1 MYLKRVELYGF
12 KSFADRTSFDMAA
25 GITAVLGPNG
35 CGKSNVVDAIK
46 WVLGESSAKNLRGTQ
61 MQDVIFA
68 GAQGRKPLGMA
79 EVSLV
84 FDNADNAL
92 PLAFG
97 EIAVTRRLYRSGD
110 SEYEINKQPCRRRD
124 IRDLFLD
131 TGVGMSAYSFIE
143 QGRVEALLQ
152 AKPEERR
159 LVLEEA
165 AGVSKYKVRRKESLA
180 RLERTNQS
188 LLRVNDLVEE
198 LEKNI
203 KRVSRQAGNAK
214 RHQQLAADLRAGKTL
229 HYTRL
234 ATTYLAQLSAGEKE
248 KASGENLFA
257 QKNSRQTELAQ
268 MITGLTG
275 EELALQEKV
284 EQGEREYRALQTA
297 LNQIQI
303 ELATAAEKRENLTA
317 TQQEATQ
324 RAAALREKL
333 TALAAAETAAQTAL
347 AAAEAELAEY
357 QKILDE
363 QDSERNERQ
372 RQLDEC
378 EQKIAALRDA
388 ALTIAERR
396 SEIRAAEAQASARAA
411 DGAARLREHL
421 LNEEALRRRE
431 RELGAEKSEWQQK
444 YDAAKNNFTAL
455 NERVTAARE
464 NEKQARLAAEREVA
478 ALAERQQKL
487 SALRSRHA
495 TLQELADAHDGA
507 FGGVKAALLAKERGQ
522 IGDLLGMVADILQ
535 VPPEYATAIETALGG
550 AAQDLITR
558 TAAGAQECIQ
568 YLKQNRAGRAT
579 FLPLDRISP
588 RPPLRDE
595 VLRQAGVVGEAFDLV
610 DFADEYER
618 AVAYLLN
625 GVLIVRDLTTARE
638 LAGGAARGV
647 RLVTLDGE
655 VISPHGAMTGGQGN
669 QQRGGLIARN
679 AEKDAL
685 ARQIADLA
693 AQLAAGEATRQ
704 SYAEKVATSERE
716 RAELEAELTREIQ
729 TGGALERELSVKN
742 SEHQRAI
749 ADVANFDAVKI
760 RLENASAA
768 FANDREN
775 FAAEKASLAAREQAT
790 TTEIQATLTAQKS
803 ARENLDA
810 LGNSLAGGRERR
822 GAASG
827 AVNEWSRRLQEC
839 ATNQREIAAELTA
852 REAAAGAAASDHAA
866 VQTRLS
872 ALKAQEVELLAKR
885 DATGDAGDKEQ
896 LRDLRERLERLRGE
910 EKEAQSAANAAYQ
923 TVNAAQ
929 VKISELNVRLETVAE
944 KARAELGLE
953 DLAAVAREHWREPV
967 FSAATGEALIEPQTP
982 IMIEDT
988 DINTLDDAALADLV
1002 QALSDKIARLGP
1014 VNMYAIEELA
1024 ELEARAE
1031 FYQVER
1037 EDIQAAADDLLSMI
1051 EKFNRECD
1059 RKFAETF
1066 EKVKVNFQEMFTYL
1080 FGGGQAELVLAE
1092 PLANEGERG
1101 IEIIARPPGK
1111 SPKSISLLSGGEKA
1125 LCAVALLF
1133 AIFRCK
1139 PSPFCILDEVD
1150 GPLDESNIDR
1160 FMEAVR
1166 KFTADT
1172 QFIIISH
1179 SKRTMSMVDT
1189 IYGVT
1194 QEQPGVSTRYS
1205 LQFTAAPRDDAA

>member
-234 ATTYLAQLSAGEKE
+234 ATHYLAQLSAGEKE
-248 KASGENLFA
+248 KAAGENLFA
-257 QKNSRQTELAQ
+257 QKNSRQTELTRT
-268 MITGLTG
+268 ITDLAG

-284 EQGEREYRALQTA
+284 EQSEREYRARQTA

-303 ELATAAEKRENLTA
+303 ELATATEKRENLAA
-317 TQQEATQ
+317 TQQEATA
-324 RAAALREKL
+324 RAAVLREKL
-333 TALAAAETAAQTAL
+333 TALAAAATAAQTAL

-357 QKILDE
+357 QKILDG
-363 QDSERNERQ
+363 QDGERGERQ
-372 RQLDEC
+372 RQLDEG
-378 EQKIAALRDA
+378 EQKIAALRNA

-411 DGAARLREHL
+411 DGEARLREHR
-421 LNEEALRRRE
+421 LNEEVLRRRE
-431 RELGAEKSEWQQK
+431 QELGAEKSELQQK

-478 ALAERQQKL
+478 ALSERQQKL

-522 IGDLLGMVADILQ
+522 IGDLLGMVADLLK

-550 AAQDLITR
+550 SAQDLITR
-558 TAAGAQECIQ
+558 TAAGAQEGIQ

-595 VLRQAGVVGEAFDLV
+595 VLRHAGVVGEAFDLV

-655 VISPHGAMTGGQGN
+655 VISPHGAMTGGQG

-693 AQLAAGEATRQ
+693 AQLASLR
-704 SYAEKVATSERE
+704 SPRVAP
-716 RAELEAELTREIQ
+716 RA
-729 TGGALERELSVKN
+729 K
-742 SEHQRAI
+742 
-749 ADVANFDAVKI
+749 
-760 RLENASAA
+760 
-768 FANDREN
+768 
-775 FAAEKASLAAREQAT
+775 
-790 TTEIQATLTAQKS
+790 
-803 ARENLDA
+803 
-810 LGNSLAGGRERR
+810 RR
-822 GAASG
+822 GRVTRKKSRPASG
-827 AVNEWSRRLQEC
+827 
-839 ATNQREIAAELTA
+839 
-852 REAAAGAAASDHAA
+852 
-866 VQTRLS
+866 
-872 ALKAQEVELLAKR
+872 
-885 DATGDAGDKEQ
+885 
-896 LRDLRERLERLRGE
+896 
-910 EKEAQSAANAAYQ
+910 NAP
-923 TVNAAQ
+923 N
-929 VKISELNVRLETVAE
+929 
-944 KARAELGLE
+944 
-953 DLAAVAREHWREPV
+953 
-967 FSAATGEALIEPQTP
+967 
-982 IMIEDT
+982 
-988 DINTLDDAALADLV
+988 
-1002 QALSDKIARLGP
+1002 
-1014 VNMYAIEELA
+1014 
-1024 ELEARAE
+1024 
-1031 FYQVER
+1031 
-1037 EDIQAAADDLLSMI
+1037 
-1051 EKFNRECD
+1051 
-1059 RKFAETF
+1059 
-1066 EKVKVNFQEMFTYL
+1066 
-1080 FGGGQAELVLAE
+1080 
-1092 PLANEGERG
+1092 
-1101 IEIIARPPGK
+1101 
-1111 SPKSISLLSGGEKA
+1111 
-1125 LCAVALLF
+1125 
-1133 AIFRCK
+1133 
-1139 PSPFCILDEVD
+1139 
-1150 GPLDESNIDR
+1150 
-1160 FMEAVR
+1160 
-1166 KFTADT
+1166 
-1172 QFIIISH
+1172 
-1179 SKRTMSMVDT
+1179 SKRN
-1189 IYGVT
+1189 
-1194 QEQPGVSTRYS
+1194 
-1205 LQFTAAPRDDAA
+1205 